1 MGMLGVMVTGYD
13 ILCVSNPHP
22 FHPFP
27 GNLHHERIPFFI
39 VGETSRI
46 LR

>member
-13 ILCVSNPHP
+13 ILRVANPYPLHP
-22 FHPFP
+22 FL

-39 VGETSRI
+39 VRETSRI
-46 LR
+46 LW